1 MKFIFNRKK
10 QVPKIQER
18 ILREN
23 GIASIELMEAFNF
36 TKSTIQVSEIISE
49 ADILYLNIESDA
61 SVLLLDFKDAQDYRV
76 LFLNDN
82 YWTVGSTFALNN
94 ENGFVIQTRYK
105 KILLMRY
112 AFHLKRIEPKVY
124 VHPPRSNIKKDI
136 LITVKSTSGNRL
148 FSKTLKDWD
157 DVNVDNFLTGFY
169 ATLNTSKEDYK
180 KKYYFNF
187 QKAYVKH
194 EHELIG
200 LKSRSFDQNVDN
212 PNGKKNIIITV
223 RFPWAPILFDA
234 FLENFDD
241 VDIDKFMD
249 TNYITVQTSKDNYL
263 KTHYFWFKGRNPV
276 IKKDLHV

>member
-23 GIASIELMEAFNF
+23 GTERIELMEAFDF
-36 TKSTIQVSEIISE
+36 TKSTIQVSEIVSE

-82 YWTVGSTFALNN
+82 NWTVGSTFALNN
-94 ENGFVIQTRYK
+94 ENGFVIQTLYK

-124 VHPPRSNIKKDI
+124 VYPPRSNIKKDI
-136 LITVKSTSGNRL
+136 LISVKSTSGNRL
-148 FSKTLKDWD
+148 FSKTLKDWS
-157 DVNVDNFLTGFY
+157 DVEIDGFMR
-169 ATLNTSKEDYK
+169 TLRVVVFSSKDGDVV
-180 KKYYFNF
+180 KKYHF
-187 QKAYVKH
+187 QKAYV
-194 EHELIG
+194 EYENELIG
-200 LKSRSFDQNVDN
+200 VKSRLYNQNIDN
-212 PNGKKNIIITV
+212 IDAKKSIEIIFV
-223 RFPWAPILFDA
+223 NPWSAEVFRELLRDINDL
-234 FLENFDD
+234 
-241 VDIDKFMD
+241 DIDKFMD

-263 KTHYFWFKGRNPV
+263 KTHYFWFVGRKPS
-276 IKKDLHV
+276 IKKDLTV

>member
-23 GIASIELMEAFNF
+23 GTERIELMEAFNF
-36 TKSTIQVSEIISE
+36 TKSTIQVSEIVSE

-94 ENGFVIQTRYK
+94 KNGFVIQTRYK

-124 VHPPRSNIKKDI
+124 VHPPSSNIKINI
-136 LITVKSTSGNRL
+136 LVTIKSTFGKKIY
-148 FSKTLKDWD
+148 SKLLEDWND
-157 DVNVDNFLTGFY
+157 FDTSYFMCGPSVTVL
-169 ATLNTSKEDYK
+169 TSKDKEIR
-180 KKYYFNF
+180 YYNI
-187 QKAYVKH
+187 QKAFVKH
-194 EHELIG
+194 EYNLIG
-200 LKSRSFDQNVDN
+200 VKSRFFDQNTDN
-212 PNGKKNIIITV
+212 PDVKKNILITV
-223 RFPWAPILFDA
+223 RFPWGVKLFDA
-234 FLENFDD
+234 LLENWDD

-263 KTHYFWFKGRNPV
+263 KTHYFWFNVR
-276 IKKDLHV
+276 

>member
-112 AFHLKRIEPKVY
+112 SFHLKRIEPKVY
-124 VHPPRSNIKKDI
+124 VHPPSSNIKKNI

-263 KTHYFWFKGRNPV
+263 KTHYFWFVGRY
-276 IKKDLHV
+276 